1 MSSQLDESYAVQTRN
16 LRRVNGGASRVSRIR
31 ATKLLTT
38 WQRGASLKLMALLPC
53 CVTPKSDDHP
63 WAGARTPNGI
73 TRWQDT
79 AFVLWHHSLLQ
90 EDRFGPT
97 THTLSTFTM
106 CCPLAHLPSCS
117 QPALSPCT
125 IAATLAGFG
134 SAMLVS
140 LDQPFRFPIRA
151 SAAAVDEDASPKA
164 TTTTKAAAQPRQGVV

>member
-1 MSSQLDESYAVQTRN
+1 MSGQLDESYAVQTRN
-16 LRRVNGGASRVSRIR
+16 LRRVNGGAGRVSRIR
-31 ATKLLTT
+31 AMKLLTT

-97 THTLSTFTM
+97 SHTLSTFTM
-106 CCPLAHLPSCS
+106 CCPPGSSSFLLPACPLTLHHRRYPGRFWQRHARLPGS
-117 QPALSPCT
+117 ALSLPDRSQRCCC
-125 IAATLAGFG
+125 
-134 SAMLVS
+134 
-140 LDQPFRFPIRA
+140 
-151 SAAAVDEDASPKA
+151 
-164 TTTTKAAAQPRQGVV
+164 